1 MSRFIGHFAMMTRQ
15 SLPGKLRS
23 GLCQFQDGDTM
34 LGKILL
40 TVAVIL
46 IAFALVRQRSKDNTA
61 AASKTT
67 AALPDETDKKAD
79 PGLARDLRIGA
90 WMFLVLM
97 VGLGAA
103 LYYFQWQEQHRIVTV
118 TLHRDDQQEPI
129 TYEVYQY
136 QLGDRSFTTVDGLT
150 VTVAAS
156 ERMVVDGL
164 QD

>member
-1 MSRFIGHFAMMTRQ
+1 
-15 SLPGKLRS
+15 
-23 GLCQFQDGDTM
+23 M

-40 TVAVIL
+40 TLAVIL
-46 IAFALVRQRSKDNTA
+46 IAFALVRQRSKDNAGSASASTA
-61 AASKTT
+61 S
-67 AALPDETDKKAD
+67 LPDRTDKAAD
-79 PGLARDLRIGA
+79 PGLAQDLRIGA

-97 VGLGAA
+97 VGLGAT
-103 LYYFQWQEQHRIVTV
+103 LYYFQWQDQHRIVTV
-118 TLHRDDQQEPI
+118 TLHRDGQQEPI